1 MKAEPV
7 AADQL
12 IERLR
17 AFANPENVA
26 GMARFGINPAGTLGV
41 SIPNIRALAKGRRD
55 HQLAL
60 DLWDSGI
67 HEARILAAMVDDP
80 AQVTESQMEAWV
92 LDFDSW
98 DVCDQVCMNLFDRVP
113 NAFKKAEEW
122 AGRPEEF
129 VKRAGFALMAVLAW
143 HHKTAPDERFL
154 AFLPIIHR
162 EAGDKR
168 NFVKKAV
175 NWALRQIGKRNA
187 ALNQA
192 AIKAAQELLGSESST
207 ARWVA
212 SDALREFEKKSAR
225 DKSIDP
231 EQPHS

>member
-1 MKAEPV
+1 MKAEPLS
-7 AADQL
+7 ADQL
-12 IERLR
+12 IQRLR
-17 AFANPENVA
+17 TLANPANVA
-26 GMARFGINPAGTLGV
+26 GMARFGINPVGTLGV
-41 SIPNIRALAKGRRD
+41 SIPIIRGLAKGRRD

-60 DLWDSGI
+60 DLWASGI

-80 AQVTESQMEAWV
+80 AQVTASQMESWV
-92 LDFDSW
+92 VDFDSW

-113 NAFKKAEEW
+113 IAFEKAAEW
-122 AGRPEEF
+122 AARPEEF

-143 HHKTAPDERFL
+143 HDKTAPDDRFL
-154 AFLPIIHR
+154 AFLPIIQR

-192 AIKAAQELLGSESST
+192 AIKAAQELLHNELSA

-225 DKSIDP
+225 DKSI
-231 EQPHS
+231 